1 MRLSVSIGD
10 NTVHISMKGSS
21 SKQLLTAE
29 GVASRLLQTT
39 PPPQPKATAFGFGAT
54 SDHDVAGTS
63 AEADEQ
69 RGTAP

>member
-10 NTVHISMKGSS
+10 NTVHISMKGSG

-39 PPPQPKATAFGFGAT
+39 PPPQPKAAPFGFGAT
-54 SDHDVAGTS
+54 SDHDVAGDS
-63 AEADEQ
+63 AEPDDQQ
-69 RGTAP
+69 RTAP